1 MHLLE
6 DKVEIMTN
14 HLTGKLSVGSDKSTK
29 FGCKGTYEIYKRHA
43 NRQRKCIIRVGHFS
57 W

>member
-43 NRQRKCIIRVGHFS
+43 NRQRKCVIRVGHFS